1 MTEQEQQ
8 RYHCRNVLLPIWER
22 WTEGNPALGRFLDGM
37 SADPASRV
45 ERLYRLVTTTE
56 TLRRQGQR
64 ASVRAALLAASAC
77 VQGYLPLPDAPF
89 WTIARA
95 APQAHQTAEQQAL
108 GPMRRSWTMANRF
121 AEGGSSGQ

>member
-8 RYHCRNVLLPIWER
+8 RYHCRDVLLPIWER
-22 WTEGNPALGRFLDGM
+22 WTAGNPALGRFLDGT

-45 ERLYRLVTTTE
+45 ARLHRLVTTTA
-56 TLRRQGQR
+56 TLRRRGQR

-77 VQGYLPLPDAPF
+77 LYGYLDAPDERF

-95 APQAHQTAEQQAL
+95 AVWAHQTACVAA
-108 GPMRRSWTMANRF
+108 RH
-121 AEGGSSGQ
+121 GQ